1 MASPSTFDVGDL
13 FRVDGMVAVITGG
26 GTGIGLMM
34 AKALA
39 ANGAAKVYIVARRKE
54 KLEAATKDNEFGN
67 IVPIQGDVTSK
78 ESLAAVAKQIED
90 DVGFVNLVI
99 ANSGT
104 AGPGA
109 GVFKEDASLAENT
122 PMDEF
127 NETLHINI
135 TGVLYTIAAF
145 LDLLDRGNKKGNL
158 SQHSQVIGVSSV
170 GGFCRDVLTNLSYQT
185 SKAGVTHLM
194 KMLSTTCGKY
204 NIRHNTLAPGLFPSD
219 LAATFFSEGDVS
231 QTGSLPATVLSA
243 QRAGNERDMGATI
256 LYMASKAGAY
266 CDGSVVVVDGG
277 SMSAL
282 KSTY

>member
-1 MASPSTFDVGDL
+1 M
-13 FRVDGMVAVITGG
+13 
-26 GTGIGLMM
+26 
-34 AKALA
+34 
-39 ANGAAKVYIVARRKE
+39 
-54 KLEAATKDNEFGN
+54 
-67 IVPIQGDVTSK
+67 TSK

-109 GVFKEDASLAENT
+109 GVFKEDASLAEVRDLIWNT

-158 SQHSQVIGVSSV
+158 SQHSQVIGVSSI

-204 NIRHNTLAPGLFPSD
+204 NIRHNTLAPGC
-219 LAATFFSEGDVS
+219 
-231 QTGSLPATVLSA
+231 Q
-243 QRAGNERDMGATI
+243 
-256 LYMASKAGAY
+256 
-266 CDGSVVVVDGG
+266 
-277 SMSAL
+277 
-282 KSTY
+282 